1 MSSTTVVQ
9 LTLLKL
15 KPDAHL
21 DEVGSPAGDALLD
34 VISVV
39 KKADSRNRAF
49 FGHQLE
55 NPDIG
60 VLVFGELSFLSLP
73 RSLQASHFRG
83 TVLIHT

>member
-1 MSSTTVVQ
+1 MSSTAVVQ

-15 KPDAHL
+15 KPDEHL

-39 KKADSRNRAF
+39 KKADSKNRAF

-55 NPDIG
+55 HPDIG
-60 VLVFGELSFLSLP
+60 VLVFGESSLLSHP
-73 RSLQASHFRG
+73 RDLQASHFRD
-83 TVLIHT
+83 TLFMPT

>member
-1 MSSTTVVQ
+1 MASTAVVQ
-9 LTLLKL
+9 VTLLKL

-39 KKADSRNRAF
+39 KKADSNNRAF

-60 VLVFGELSFLSLP
+60 VLVFGKLSLQ
-73 RSLQASHFRG
+73 RLQ
-83 TVLIHT
+83 